1 MPRGL
6 VEDHET
12 WFVWCLGAWLLDGPG
27 FHVDVEILE
36 TAARAMGE
44 IAADQNASEL
54 AELCDG
60 NAQTIGSDVMCEA
73 LVSFC
78 ETMSEGID
86 YLVDKAEDTGEG
98 LSEAART
105 YREADHAAMQHLGGD
120 PAAAA
125 MDEHF

>member
-1 MPRGL
+1 M
-6 VEDHET
+6 
-12 WFVWCLGAWLLDGPG
+12 DGPG

-60 NAQTIGSDVMCEA
+60 DAQAIGSDVMCEA

-78 ETMSEGID
+78 ETISQGID

-98 LSEAART
+98 LREAART

-125 MDEHF
+125 VDEHF